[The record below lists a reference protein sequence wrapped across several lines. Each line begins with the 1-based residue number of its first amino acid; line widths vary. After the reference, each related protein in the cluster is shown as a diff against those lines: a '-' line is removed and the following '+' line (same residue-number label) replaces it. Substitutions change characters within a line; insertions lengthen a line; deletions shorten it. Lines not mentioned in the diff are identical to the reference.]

1 MQREAT
7 QELRTPVE
15 NEDELSVPE
24 MSTEDHGITENG
36 NFVAQE
42 LGKVEVLSRQES
54 QTQTQGFFDV

>member
-1 MQREAT
+1 M
-7 QELRTPVE
+7 E